1 MKKQLQ
7 NTLYLSI
14 TFIAFIFISC
24 SKDKPCNNEV
34 ETLNISDDDRS
45 KVPYKDTTKL
55 TFISLNNKD
64 THTFVGQGWK
74 MDYGYYSE
82 SGASGCPKQ
91 YNFQRKYIQFVS
103 NTFNYP
109 IILSLL
115 YYYPLG
121 DYMEVKFNRTTF
133 IAIPTRFREPLYT
146 YDTLIVQNITYNKI
160 RYFKNEY
167 KPENNTKNGCYF
179 NITEGIVKAETS
191 DNDVWELLK
200 IE

>member
-1 MKKQLQ
+1 MKKQIL

-34 ETLNISDDDRS
+34 ETLNISDEDRY
-45 KVPYKDTTKL
+45 KVPYKDSTKL
-55 TFISLNNKD
+55 TFISLNTND

-82 SGASGCPKQ
+82 SGAAGCPKQ

-103 NTFNYP
+103 TTFTYP
-109 IILSLL
+109 ITISLL

-133 IAIPTRFREPLYT
+133 VARPISLSKPYT
-146 YDTLIVQNITYNKI
+146 YDSLIIQNKI
-160 RYFKNEY
+160 FFDIKYFKNQY
-167 KPENNTKNGCYF
+167 KPENNTKYGCYY
-179 NITEGIVKAETS
+179 NITEGIVKVETY
-191 DNDVWELLK
+191 DDDVWELLK